1 MNNEKDIVI
10 SILQKKCQDLLSTNL
25 ILEVNLVVEQNK
37 NAQNLQK
44 ISELEKKVESLNKRK
59 KKDEP
64 ALDGSSY

>member
-1 MNNEKDIVI
+1 MI